1 MSLKKVSHRLSG
13 IAELTGGR
21 ETGVHRPDPLAVL
34 LLPLCFHRRLS
45 AFLVGGALVSPP
57 PS

>member
-1 MSLKKVSHRLSG
+1 MSNRLSG